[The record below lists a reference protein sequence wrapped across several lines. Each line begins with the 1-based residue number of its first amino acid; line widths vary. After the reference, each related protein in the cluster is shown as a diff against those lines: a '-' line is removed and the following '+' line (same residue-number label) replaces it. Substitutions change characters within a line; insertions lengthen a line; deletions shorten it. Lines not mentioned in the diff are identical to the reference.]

1 MAGTMERSVSRA
13 KTRKK
18 SKEKKDLFLM
28 EKIRN
33 IRLATVS
40 LKGLAG
46 KDLEKAKKYN
56 AWAIKENAKKATSKQ
71 KEIEQ
76 GFEKLKEK
84 HKNITGEPLDKYAH
98 GWAVPALMGE
108 EYQQE
113 IKRGGSVRKK
123 KYAKGGGVRAARF

>member
-18 SKEKKDLFLM
+18 VEEKRFT
-28 EKIRN
+28 
-33 IRLATVS
+33 TVP
-40 LKGLAG
+40 LKGLSG
-46 KDLEKAKKYN
+46 EDLKSARKYN

-71 KEIEQ
+71 KGLEQ
-76 GFEKLKEK
+76 KFEKLKEK